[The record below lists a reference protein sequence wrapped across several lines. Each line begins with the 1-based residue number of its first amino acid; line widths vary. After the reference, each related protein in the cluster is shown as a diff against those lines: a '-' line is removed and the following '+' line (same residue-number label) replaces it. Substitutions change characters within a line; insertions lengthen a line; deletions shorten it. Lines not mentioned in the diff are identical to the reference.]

1 MGDMFTYNGTHKE
14 ENSLSETLRRNLNM
28 EMKDLLDEYG
38 CMTFS
43 DDVMKERIPKS
54 TYKAFHEALDNGE
67 ALPKEVATVIANAM
81 KIWAIEHGATHFT
94 HWFTPMTGL
103 TAEKHDAF
111 LEPTH
116 DGSAVLEFSGKT
128 LRKGEPDAS
137 SFPSGGLRATFEA
150 RGYTAWDCT
159 SPAFVKDGSLYIP
172 TLFCSY
178 TGEALDKKTP
188 LLRSVDAL
196 SKSSVRLLKK
206 LGLEDVTSVSAS
218 VGAEQEYFLVADEY
232 YQKRMDLRLTGRT
245 LYGSMAPKGQELED
259 HYFGSIK
266 RKVGAFMKDLDRE
279 LWKYGIPSKTKHNE
293 VAPAQHEVACVYAK
307 VNITTD
313 NNHLLMQIAQ
323 DIAKKHGLRCLLHE
337 KPFDGVNGSGKHNN
351 WSVTTNTGVNLFNP
365 GPNPIENLPFLA
377 TLAATIKG
385 VDEYAEL
392 LRMSAASAGNDHRL
406 GANEAPPAIISIF
419 LGEELD
425 DLVDTIVNGTALS
438 DNTKERFKTGVAVVP
453 DFSKDTTDRNR
464 TSPFAFTGNKFEF
477 RAVGSAQ
484 SVAGPNTVLNTI
496 LAEEFDQI
504 SDAIDAGE
512 KPMDIIKRFLS
523 EHKRIIF
530 NGDGYS
536 KEWEEE
542 AARRG
547 LPNNKNTVDAADCL
561 LDEKNVEL
569 YSKHGVYTKVELDS
583 RYEIMLENYSN
594 TLQVEGLTALKMAKN
609 EIYPA
614 VVKYIGKVAKDAKDL
629 AELGVDNS
637 FLKANLEELTTLATK
652 MNAQMATLE
661 EKINTV
667 RSADLDVKET
677 AVFWRDEVLTAMAD
691 LRATAD
697 KLETLV
703 DEKDWPMPNYVDLMF
718 GI

>member
-1 MGDMFTYNGTHKE
+1 
-14 ENSLSETLRRNLNM
+14 M

-637 FLKANLEELTTLATK
+637 FLKANLEELTTLAAK

>member
-1 MGDMFTYNGTHKE
+1 
-14 ENSLSETLRRNLNM
+14 M

-569 YSKHGVYTKVELDS
+569 YSRHGVYTKVELDS

-652 MNAQMATLE
+652 MNAQMAALE

>member
-1 MGDMFTYNGTHKE
+1 
-14 ENSLSETLRRNLNM
+14 M

-38 CMTFS
+38 CLTFS
-43 DDVMKERIPKS
+43 DEVMKERIPKS
-54 TYKAFHEALDNGE
+54 TYKAFHEAMDRGE
-67 ALPKEVATVIANAM
+67 PLPKEAATVIANAM

-111 LEPTH
+111 LEP
-116 DGSAVLEFSGKT
+116 DQNGGAVLEFSGKT

-150 RGYTAWDCT
+150 RGYTAWDVT

-188 LLRSVDAL
+188 LLRSCDAL
-196 SKSSVRLLKK
+196 SRSACKLLPLLGVEGVHSV
-206 LGLEDVTSVSAS
+206 TAS

-232 YQKRMDLRLTGRT
+232 WQKRMDLRLTGRT
-245 LYGSMAPKGQELED
+245 LYGANAPKGQELED

-293 VAPAQHEVACVYAK
+293 VAPAQHEVACVYSR

-313 NNHLLMQIAQ
+313 NNHLLMQLAQ

-337 KPFDGVNGSGKHNN
+337 KPFEGVNGSGKHDN
-351 WSVTTNTGVNLFNP
+351 WSVMTDTGINLFNP
-365 GPNPIENLPFLA
+365 GKNPIENLPFLA
-377 TLAATIKG
+377 ALACTVKG

-406 GANEAPPAIISIF
+406 GANEAPPAIISMF
-419 LGEELD
+419 LGEELNN
-425 DLVDTIVNGTALS
+425 LVDSIINDGELNEV
-438 DNTKERFKTGVAVVP
+438 TKERFRTGVAVVP
-453 DFSKDTTDRNR
+453 TFSKDTTDRNR

-484 SVAGPNTVLNTI
+484 SVAGPNTILNVI
-496 LAEEFDQI
+496 LAEEFDQMAEEI
-504 SDAIDAGE
+504 LGGKE
-512 KPMDIIKRFLS
+512 PMEVIREYLAD
-523 EHKRIIF
+523 HQRIIF

-536 KEWEEE
+536 AEWEKE
-542 AARRG
+542 AERRG
-547 LPNNKNTVDAADCL
+547 LPNNKTTIEAAQCLKSEKAIELFTKHDVYNDVELKSRYDIL
-561 LDEKNVEL
+561 LDGYCKTLRVEA
-569 YSKHGVYTKVELDS
+569 
-583 RYEIMLENYSN
+583 
-594 TLQVEGLTALKMAKN
+594 LTALKMAKT

-614 VVKYIGKVAKDAKDL
+614 VVKYIGTVAKDAR
-629 AELGVDNS
+629 ELQELSIDNV
-637 FLKANLEELTTLATK
+637 FLKENLTELSALATQMK
-652 MNAQMATLE
+652 AEMAALEKAIDEADHNDADIKEQALCWRDSVLASMNKLRETADTLE
-661 EKINTV
+661 T
-667 RSADLDVKET
+667 
-677 AVFWRDEVLTAMAD
+677 M
-691 LRATAD
+691 
-697 KLETLV
+697 V
-703 DEKDWPMPNYVDLMF
+703 DQNDWPIPSYVDLLF

>member
-1 MGDMFTYNGTHKE
+1 
-14 ENSLSETLRRNLNM
+14 M

-38 CMTFS
+38 CLTFS
-43 DDVMKERIPKS
+43 DEVMKERIPKS
-54 TYKAFHEALDNGE
+54 TYKAFHEAMDRGE
-67 ALPKEVATVIANAM
+67 PLPKEAATVIANAM

-111 LEPTH
+111 LEP
-116 DGSAVLEFSGKT
+116 DQNGGAVLEFSGKT

-150 RGYTAWDCT
+150 RGYTAWDVT

-188 LLRSVDAL
+188 LLRSCDAL
-196 SKSSVRLLKK
+196 SRSACKLLPLLGVEGVHSV
-206 LGLEDVTSVSAS
+206 TAS

-232 YQKRMDLRLTGRT
+232 WQKRMDLRLTGRT
-245 LYGSMAPKGQELED
+245 LYGANAPKGQELED

-293 VAPAQHEVACVYAK
+293 VAPAQHEVACVYSR

-313 NNHLLMQIAQ
+313 NNHLLMQLAQ

-337 KPFDGVNGSGKHNN
+337 KPFEGVNGSGKHDN
-351 WSVTTNTGVNLFNP
+351 WSVMTDTGINLFNP
-365 GPNPIENLPFLA
+365 GKNPIENLPFLA
-377 TLAATIKG
+377 ALACTVKG

-406 GANEAPPAIISIF
+406 GANEAPPAIISMF
-419 LGEELD
+419 LGEELNN
-425 DLVDTIVNGTALS
+425 LVDSIINDGELNEV
-438 DNTKERFKTGVAVVP
+438 TKERFRTGVAVVP
-453 DFSKDTTDRNR
+453 TFSKDTTDRNR

-484 SVAGPNTVLNTI
+484 SVAGPNTILNVI
-496 LAEEFDQI
+496 LAEEFDQMAEEI
-504 SDAIDAGE
+504 LGGKE
-512 KPMDIIKRFLS
+512 PMEVIREYLAD
-523 EHKRIIF
+523 HQRIIF

-536 KEWEEE
+536 AEWEKE
-542 AARRG
+542 AERRG
-547 LPNNKNTVDAADCL
+547 LPNNKTTIEAAQCLKSEKAIELFTKHDVYNDVELKSRYDIL
-561 LDEKNVEL
+561 LDGYCKTLRVEA
-569 YSKHGVYTKVELDS
+569 
-583 RYEIMLENYSN
+583 
-594 TLQVEGLTALKMAKN
+594 LTALKMAKT

-614 VVKYIGKVAKDAKDL
+614 VVKYIGTVAKDAR
-629 AELGVDNS
+629 ELQELSIDNV
-637 FLKANLEELTTLATK
+637 FLKENLTELSALATQMK
-652 MNAQMATLE
+652 AEMAALEKAIDEADHNDADIKEQALCWRDSVLASMNKLRKTADTLE
-661 EKINTV
+661 T
-667 RSADLDVKET
+667 
-677 AVFWRDEVLTAMAD
+677 M
-691 LRATAD
+691 
-697 KLETLV
+697 V
-703 DEKDWPMPNYVDLMF
+703 DQNDWPIPSYVDLLF

>member
-1 MGDMFTYNGTHKE
+1 
-14 ENSLSETLRRNLNM
+14 M

-38 CMTFS
+38 CLTFS
-43 DDVMKERIPKS
+43 DEVMKERIPKS
-54 TYKAFHEALDNGE
+54 TYKAFHEAMDRGE
-67 ALPKEVATVIANAM
+67 PLPKEAATVIANAM

-111 LEPTH
+111 LEPNQN
-116 DGSAVLEFSGKT
+116 GGAVLEFSGKT

-150 RGYTAWDCT
+150 RGYTAWDVT

-188 LLRSVDAL
+188 LLRSCDAL
-196 SKSSVRLLKK
+196 SHSACKLLPLLGVEGVHSV
-206 LGLEDVTSVSAS
+206 TAS

-232 YQKRMDLRLTGRT
+232 WQKRMDLRLTGRT
-245 LYGSMAPKGQELED
+245 LYGANAPKGQELED

-293 VAPAQHEVACVYAK
+293 VAPAQHEVACVYSR

-313 NNHLLMQIAQ
+313 NNHLLMQLAQ

-337 KPFDGVNGSGKHNN
+337 KPFEGVNGSGKHDN
-351 WSVTTNTGVNLFNP
+351 WSVMTDTGINLFNP
-365 GPNPIENLPFLA
+365 GKNPIENLPFLA
-377 TLAATIKG
+377 ALACTVKG

-406 GANEAPPAIISIF
+406 GANEAPPAIISMFI
-419 LGEELD
+419 GEELNN
-425 DLVDTIVNGTALS
+425 LVDSIINDGELNEV
-438 DNTKERFKTGVAVVP
+438 TKERFRTGVAVVP
-453 DFSKDTTDRNR
+453 TFSKDTTDRNR

-484 SVAGPNTVLNTI
+484 SVAGPNTILNVI
-496 LAEEFDQI
+496 LAEEFDQMAEEI
-504 SDAIDAGE
+504 LGGKE
-512 KPMDIIKRFLS
+512 PMEVIREYLTD
-523 EHKRIIF
+523 HQRIIF

-536 KEWEEE
+536 AEWEKE
-542 AARRG
+542 AERRG
-547 LPNNKNTVDAADCL
+547 LPNNKTTIEAAQCLKSEKAIELFTKHDVYNDVELKSRYDIL
-561 LDEKNVEL
+561 LDGYCKTLRVEA
-569 YSKHGVYTKVELDS
+569 
-583 RYEIMLENYSN
+583 
-594 TLQVEGLTALKMAKN
+594 LTALKMAKT

-614 VVKYIGKVAKDAKDL
+614 VVKYIGTVAKDAK
-629 AELGVDNS
+629 ELQELSIDNV
-637 FLKANLEELTTLATK
+637 FLKENLTELSTLATQMK
-652 MNAQMATLE
+652 AEMAALEKAIDEADHNDADIKEQALCWRDSVLASMNKLRETADTLE
-661 EKINTV
+661 T
-667 RSADLDVKET
+667 
-677 AVFWRDEVLTAMAD
+677 M
-691 LRATAD
+691 
-697 KLETLV
+697 V
-703 DEKDWPMPNYVDLMF
+703 DQNDWPIPSYVDLLF

>member
-1 MGDMFTYNGTHKE
+1 
-14 ENSLSETLRRNLNM
+14 M

-38 CMTFS
+38 CLTFS
-43 DDVMKERIPKS
+43 DEVMKERIPKS
-54 TYKAFHEALDNGE
+54 TYKAFHEAMDRGE
-67 ALPKEVATVIANAM
+67 PLPKEAATVIANAM

-111 LEPTH
+111 LEPNQN
-116 DGSAVLEFSGKT
+116 GGAVLEFSGKT

-150 RGYTAWDCT
+150 RGYTAWDVT

-188 LLRSVDAL
+188 LLRSCDAL
-196 SKSSVRLLKK
+196 SHSACKLLPLLGVEGVHSV
-206 LGLEDVTSVSAS
+206 TAS

-232 YQKRMDLRLTGRT
+232 WQKRMDLRLTGRT
-245 LYGSMAPKGQELED
+245 LYGANAPKGQELED

-293 VAPAQHEVACVYAK
+293 VAPAQHEVACVYSR

-313 NNHLLMQIAQ
+313 NNHLLMQLAQ

-337 KPFDGVNGSGKHNN
+337 KPFEGVNGSGKHDN
-351 WSVTTNTGVNLFNP
+351 WSVMTDTGINLFNP
-365 GPNPIENLPFLA
+365 GKNPIENLPFLA
-377 TLAATIKG
+377 ALACTVKG

-406 GANEAPPAIISIF
+406 GANEAPPAIISMF
-419 LGEELD
+419 LGEELNN
-425 DLVDTIVNGTALS
+425 LVDSIINDGELNEV
-438 DNTKERFKTGVAVVP
+438 TKERFRTGVAVVP
-453 DFSKDTTDRNR
+453 TFSKDTTDRNR

-484 SVAGPNTVLNTI
+484 SVAGPNTILNVI
-496 LAEEFDQI
+496 LAEEFDQMAEEI
-504 SDAIDAGE
+504 LGGKE
-512 KPMDIIKRFLS
+512 PMEVIREYLTD
-523 EHKRIIF
+523 HQRIIF

-536 KEWEEE
+536 AEWEKE
-542 AARRG
+542 AERRG
-547 LPNNKNTVDAADCL
+547 LPNNKTTIEAAQCLKSEKAIELFTKHDVYNDVELKSRYDIL
-561 LDEKNVEL
+561 LDGYCKTLRVEA
-569 YSKHGVYTKVELDS
+569 
-583 RYEIMLENYSN
+583 
-594 TLQVEGLTALKMAKN
+594 LTALKMAKT

-614 VVKYIGKVAKDAKDL
+614 VVKYIGNVAKDAK
-629 AELGVDNS
+629 ELQELSIDNV
-637 FLKANLEELTTLATK
+637 FLKENLTELSTLATQMK
-652 MNAQMATLE
+652 AEMAALEKAIDEADHNDADIKEQALCWRDSVLASMNKLRETADTLE
-661 EKINTV
+661 T
-667 RSADLDVKET
+667 
-677 AVFWRDEVLTAMAD
+677 M
-691 LRATAD
+691 
-697 KLETLV
+697 V
-703 DEKDWPMPNYVDLMF
+703 DQNDWPIPSYVDLLF

>member
-1 MGDMFTYNGTHKE
+1 
-14 ENSLSETLRRNLNM
+14 M

-614 VVKYIGKVAKDAKDL
+614 IVKYIGKVAKDAKDL